1 MYNQSSRV
9 GDECLEQSP
18 ANQPTRS
25 NSELLVSQELL
36 RLQREILQGE
46 PPDLGS
52 KQRQRHKS
60 SGRCESPFSEMED
73 RCRGYVNR
81 PNPSARWLSG
91 AADDLACL
99 QSHQP
104 MYRSFSE
111 RAEFRPSVDRNEHR
125 STMRSFHDDRDL
137 QHHHVF
143 LPTAAKPK
151 RRRLNS
157 NEMMLEMLNDTGVMS
172 PNMARDTSRANG
184 ASALA
189 PMHRRM
195 PVESSLRAYDER
207 KYATNQCESMGTR
220 DFSALHSSWQTNFP
234 EPSHAQ
240 DQGREDFMF
249 VNPFLPETSDYLPL
263 PLPPKKTSRAP
274 KGIKIKSRVHPSDGN
289 SNRKFT
295 PTTKAITALSREIKS
310 TEEKKSKVQSGV
322 DSALMTVDRVGNESP
337 CKSDDQIVRFASSIE
352 ASQLSQQSI
361 HDWDR
366 KMGLRRAHSKTMR
379 ETVRSRMKILTFLK
393 DEGANI
399 LALAREGSSRGT
411 GSSDGSNEKASGT
424 EPSAQDAPSPNDL
437 PQLAMEGDEARAS
450 GAKSAS
456 KKEDENKRRRK
467 KVVDESFINQFRRAS
482 LDFVSSILPKG
493 LQRPSPSRSD
503 E

>member
-157 NEMMLEMLNDTGVMS
+157 NEMMLEMLNDTGGKFQCKFQCIVVGS
-172 PNMARDTSRANG
+172 PSPL
-184 ASALA
+184 SAQIHA
-189 PMHRRM
+189 CSSSDESKHGQRYIESERR
-195 PVESSLRAYDER
+195 ER
-207 KYATNQCESMGTR
+207 VGSN
-220 DFSALHSSWQTNFP
+220 
-234 EPSHAQ
+234 
-240 DQGREDFMF
+240 
-249 VNPFLPETSDYLPL
+249 
-263 PLPPKKTSRAP
+263 AP
-274 KGIKIKSRVHPSDGN
+274 KNACRIVS
-289 SNRKFT
+289 
-295 PTTKAITALSREIKS
+295 
-310 TEEKKSKVQSGV
+310 
-322 DSALMTVDRVGNESP
+322 ES
-337 CKSDDQIVRFASSIE
+337 I
-352 ASQLSQQSI
+352 
-361 HDWDR
+361 
-366 KMGLRRAHSKTMR
+366 
-379 ETVRSRMKILTFLK
+379 
-393 DEGANI
+393 
-399 LALAREGSSRGT
+399 
-411 GSSDGSNEKASGT
+411 
-424 EPSAQDAPSPNDL
+424 
-437 PQLAMEGDEARAS
+437 
-450 GAKSAS
+450 
-456 KKEDENKRRRK
+456 RRK
-467 KVVDESFINQFRRAS
+467 KVCNQPMRVDGN
-482 LDFVSSILPKG
+482 KG
-493 LQRPSPSRSD
+493 LQCSAFFVAD
-503 E
+503 EFS